1 MLNKLN
7 KKGQVG
13 ETVTWVVATLIIVIV
28 LVSFIYASSVLS
40 KVKILTSLSFESELE
55 GNWMEKKMFFSENLS
70 GNKNKEKIMLW
81 IEEGEENE

>member
-1 MLNKLN
+1 MKMLN

-40 KVKILTSLSFESELE
+40 KVKVLTSLSFESELE

-70 GNKNKEKIMLW
+70 GAKNKEKIILW
-81 IEEGEENE
+81 VEEGEEDE